1 MDDEATLERKLSG
14 EEATLALKLL
24 SHSIGETAAVTN
36 SLIESQDK
44 RIKELEAKLDK
55 VSSDEWAVTR
65 VARMLKN
72 PRYARV
78 FAKFLV
84 ELGGSDFDEDG
95 EEIDR

>member
-1 MDDEATLERKLSG
+1 MDDETTLERKLSG

-36 SLIESQDK
+36 SLIESQRK
-44 RIKELEAKLDK
+44 RIEELEEMLDSA
-55 VSSDEWAVTR
+55 SSDGWAVQR
-65 VARMLKN
+65 VERMLKN

-84 ELGGSDFDEDG
+84 ELGGSDVDEDG